1 MKPIHWIIMKVLV
14 SFILLS
20 LLFTSCLAQVSLEK
34 LALPKGPYP
43 VGFQHY
49 TTYDSSRTYSRVFD
63 WDRQSQFRPM
73 EISIWYPAGATAT
86 LDSTMTTLDY
96 LEVYKQ
102 EMEWEHLPNN
112 QILNWFFNGNI
123 PKDVAHLSESTS
135 AYEGLKKASGT
146 FPVLIYAP
154 GLEGSS
160 IENFALFESLASQ
173 GYIII
178 SSPSRG
184 ADNRYFARNKLKNIE
199 TQAQDI
205 TFLMKEIQK
214 IKAADPDN
222 IACMGYSFG
231 GMSTILSQMK
241 NQQIKAVLS
250 LDGAMKYQYSAVQQ
264 SVFFDL
270 DRMDVPYIHF
280 AQKNIPDSVL
290 QADKLDASLNTVF
303 DFYEELKWSEAYRL
317 QFHDLTHPY
326 FTTLGLLFQQRDPRQ
341 DKADPDLL
349 AAQRLLA
356 HYCFHF
362 SEAYLKKNG
371 KSLTWLQENPAEQK
385 QKQGKVNL
393 SRKPALKKP
402 LQFNDFHVLAK
413 AAGYQ
418 NLASLY
424 QQLKKEN
431 PALALP
437 EYQLNNLGLQLTFNP
452 KTSEAGIKIFNLAL
466 QLYPKSANLFDSL
479 AEAHL
484 YLGNKEQA
492 IRNFE
497 QSLALNPENGNAIE
511 RLKVLKRD

>member
-1 MKPIHWIIMKVLV
+1 MKTLHFFAFLIIF
-14 SFILLS
+14 S
-20 LLFTSCLAQVSLEK
+20 TNCQAQVSLSK
-34 LALPKGPYP
+34 LALPKGIYP

-49 TTYDSSRTYSRVFD
+49 TTIDSTRTYSRIFD

-73 EISIWYPAGATAT
+73 EISIWYPAGAPAT
-86 LDSTMTTLDY
+86 LDTTMTVLDY

-102 EMEWEHLPNN
+102 EMEWAHLPNN

-123 PKDVAHLSESTS
+123 PKDIAHLSESTR
-135 AYEGLKKASGT
+135 AYKEIKKASGT
-146 FPVLIYAP
+146 FPVLVYAP

-178 SSPSRG
+178 ASPSRG

-205 TFLMKEIQK
+205 TFLIKEVQK
-214 IKAADPDN
+214 IKQTDPYKIAA
-222 IACMGYSFG
+222 IGYSFG

-241 NQQIKAVLS
+241 NQQLKAILS
-250 LDGAMKYQYSAVQQ
+250 LDGAMKYQYSAIQQ

-270 DRMDVPYIHF
+270 DRMDVPFIHF

-290 QADKLDASLNTVF
+290 QADKLDASLNTDF
-303 DFYEELKWSEAYRL
+303 DFYEELKWSAAYRL

-326 FTTLGLLFQQRDPRQ
+326 FTTLGLFFQQRDPRQ
-341 DKADPDLL
+341 DKTDPDLL
-349 AAQRLLA
+349 AAHRLLA
-356 HYCFHF
+356 NYCYHF
-362 SEAYLKKNG
+362 SEAYLKKNP
-371 KSLTWLQENPAEQK
+371 KSLAWLQENPDQQK
-385 QKQGKVNL
+385 QKQGRLDFKKK
-393 SRKPALKKP
+393 SALKKP
-402 LQFNDFHVLAK
+402 IQFNDFHELAR
-413 AAGYQ
+413 AAEYQ
-418 NLASLY
+418 NLVRLY
-424 QQLKKEN
+424 QQLKNEN
-431 PALALP
+431 PALTLP

-484 YLGNKEQA
+484 YLGNKEEA
-492 IRNFE
+492 IRSFE
-497 QSLALNPENGNAIE
+497 QSLALNPENRNAIE
-511 RLKVLKRD
+511 RLKTLKVD